1 MSSAMT
7 TINLLNLYLLNSTP
21 MSRPVAPI
29 TLLTWQASP
38 QIQVAQ
44 YQGHPTNTFAAE
56 REHVNLT
63 SSVQKKDAYSWLSPK
78 QKKLLSRGHLS
89 RVKLHCF
96 FTIRMMDNAGF

>member
-1 MSSAMT
+1 
-7 TINLLNLYLLNSTP
+7 

-38 QIQVAQ
+38 QMQVAQ

-56 REHVNLT
+56 HVNLT
-63 SSVQKKDAYSWLSPK
+63 SSTQKKDAYSWLSPK
-78 QKKLLSRGHLS
+78 QKKLLGRGHLS
-89 RVKLHCF
+89 RVNLDCF

>member
-1 MSSAMT
+1 
-7 TINLLNLYLLNSTP
+7 

-29 TLLTWQASP
+29 TLLTWEASP

-56 REHVNLT
+56 QVNLA
-63 SSVQKKDAYSWLSPK
+63 SSMGKKDAYSWLSPK

-89 RVKLHCF
+89 RVNLDWF
-96 FTIRMMDNAGF
+96 FTIRMMVDAGF